1 METNAQLTPI
11 TQPSDAAMQIA
22 VPLGIEGLD
31 RGMLTIVVPHA
42 ALDTVRGMLAG
53 TFAGDRR
60 DRDGEWTRHFRN
72 TFHETPLE
80 LSSVLVEA
88 TFDLGEVMA
97 WRCGDTIEMPGEVD
111 QPATVICDGVQLFR
125 GRVGS
130 RNNNIAVRIEEDL
143 AEGEERM
150 EDVEADAVA

>member
-1 METNAQLTPI
+1 
-11 TQPSDAAMQIA
+11 
-22 VPLGIEGLD
+22 
-31 RGMLTIVVPHA
+31 
-42 ALDTVRGMLAG
+42 MLAG

-97 WRCGDTIEMPGEVD
+97 WSCGDTIELPGEVD
-111 QPATVICDGVQLFR
+111 MPATVLCDGVKLFR
-125 GRVGS
+125 VHVGPRS
-130 RNNNIAVRIEEDL
+130 NTLAVRTDEDL
-143 AEGEERM
+143 AAAEQRTDDASEEGW
-150 EDVEADAVA
+150 DG

>member
-42 ALDTVRGMLAG
+42 ALDTVRGMLVG

-60 DRDGEWTRHFRN
+60 DSDGVWTRHFRN

-88 TFDLGEVMA
+88 SFDLGEVME
-97 WRCGDTIEMPGEVD
+97 WRCGDRKRTR
-111 QPATVICDGVQLFR
+111 LN
-125 GRVGS
+125 S
-130 RNNNIAVRIEEDL
+130 SH
-143 AEGEERM
+143 
-150 EDVEADAVA
+150 